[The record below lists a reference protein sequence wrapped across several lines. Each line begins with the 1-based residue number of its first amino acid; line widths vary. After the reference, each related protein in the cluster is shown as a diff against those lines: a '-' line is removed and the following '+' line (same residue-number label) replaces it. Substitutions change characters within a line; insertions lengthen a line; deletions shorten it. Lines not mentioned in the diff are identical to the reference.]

1 MSFESDASAIITEL
15 KNFRQESLSQTE
27 PVINQ
32 APLKQIIDEL
42 KLETLVKEGN
52 LTSDK
57 LALFIKKYLS
67 FTTRLHHP
75 SYLAHQATIPHYSG
89 ALGSLIDGFTN
100 NGMSI
105 YEMGP
110 SAASVEYF
118 MVNWL
123 LEKVGWIPSP
133 LELDKLNSDQKFGGG
148 ALTHG
153 GSNANLTALIAA
165 RSRIAPETWKE
176 GSPKDLVILAPAGCH
191 YSVQRAAGIMGM
203 GQNSLYLLDVDDK
216 GAIIPNKIDAVYQQ
230 AKKDNKRV
238 MALVANSCST
248 AVGVFDPLDE
258 IALFCMEHDIW
269 LHVDGAHGASALL
282 SETHKHRLKGI
293 EKAHSITW
301 DAHKM
306 LQTPNLCTALLVR
319 DHIYIDQAFE
329 QTGSYIFYEKD
340 QPGFDFINRTMECT
354 KGALGLKLFLVV
366 GALGEKGL
374 AAYIDTLTQTT
385 LDAYE
390 YISSLPEFTCPV
402 KPQLNILCF
411 KIDGSDDLQIKI
423 RDRILS
429 DGAFHITSTSFN
441 DVRYLRICIM
451 NPETDMNHIK
461 QLIQEIQIIKSRLFL

>member
-1 MSFESDASAIITEL
+1 LNFKLDTSTIATVLNDFNKESVSRT
-15 KNFRQESLSQTE
+15 K

-32 APLKQIIDEL
+32 VPLDRIIEEL
-42 KLETLVKEGN
+42 KLETFTKKGN
-52 LTSDK
+52 LTSEN
-57 LALFIKKYLS
+57 LAWFTKKFLS
-67 FTTRLHHP
+67 FTTRLNHP
-75 SYLAHQATIPHYSG
+75 GYLAHQATIPHYFG
-89 ALGSLIDGFTN
+89 ALGSLIDGYTN

-110 SAASVEYF
+110 AAASIEYF
-118 MVNWL
+118 MVNWF
-123 LEKVGWIPSP
+123 LEKVGWTPSP
-133 LELDKLNSDQKFGGG
+133 IKIDQLNLDHKYGAG

-165 RSRIAPETWKE
+165 RSRIAPETWQK
-176 GSPKDLVILAPAGCH
+176 GIPSDLAILAPAGCH
-191 YSVQRAAGIMGM
+191 YSVQRAAGMIGI
-203 GQNSLYLLDVDDK
+203 GQDSLYLLDVDFK
-216 GAIIPNKIDAVYQQ
+216 GAIIPDKIDAVYQKVKQ
-230 AKKDNKRV
+230 DKKRV

-248 AVGVFDPLDE
+248 AVGIFDPLEE
-258 IALFCMEHDIW
+258 IADFCIKHDIW
-269 LHVDGAHGASALL
+269 FHVDGAHGASALL

-319 DHIYIDQAFE
+319 NHKYIDQAFE

-354 KGALGLKLFLVV
+354 KAALGLKLFMVV

-374 AAYIDTLTQTT
+374 STYIDTLAQTAT
-385 LDAYE
+385 DAYE
-390 YISSLPEFTCPV
+390 YISSVPEFTCPV

-411 KIDGSDDLQIKI
+411 KIKGSDALQIKI

-429 DGAFHITSTSFN
+429 KGTFHISSTCFN
-441 DVRYLRICIM
+441 DVRYLRMSIM
-451 NPETDMNHIK
+451 NPDTNMSHIK
-461 QLIQEIQIIKSRLFL
+461 DLINQIQTIKTKMN